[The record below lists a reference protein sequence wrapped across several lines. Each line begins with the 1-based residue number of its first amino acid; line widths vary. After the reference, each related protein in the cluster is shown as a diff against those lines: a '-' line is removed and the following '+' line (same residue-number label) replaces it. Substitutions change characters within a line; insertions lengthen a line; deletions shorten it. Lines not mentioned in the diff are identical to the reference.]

1 MGLFSKKNKDSK
13 QGTRNKGDERDESGA
28 TSDKTRQVTLDNGQS
43 YLVSQTVDCFGDSC
57 PRPQLM
63 TKKALSSSESNDV
76 VEIMVDNPTSMEA
89 LPPLCAGLNATH
101 LETTNV
107 KNGWHVYIQKN

>member
-1 MGLFSKKNKDSK
+1 MGLFGKKNKSSEQQANGD
-13 QGTRNKGDERDESGA
+13 RNEVRE
-28 TSDKTRQVTLDNGQS
+28 VTLESGQS
-43 YLVSQTVDCFGDSC
+43 YPVIQSVDCLGDSC

-89 LPPLCAGLNATH
+89 LPPMCAGLNATH
-101 LETTNV
+101 LETISV
-107 KNGWHVYIQKN
+107 ENGWHVYIQKN